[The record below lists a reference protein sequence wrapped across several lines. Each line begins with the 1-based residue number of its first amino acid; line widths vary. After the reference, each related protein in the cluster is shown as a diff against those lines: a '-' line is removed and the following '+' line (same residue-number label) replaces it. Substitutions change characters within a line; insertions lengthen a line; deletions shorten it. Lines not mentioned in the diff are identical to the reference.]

1 MFGLSLKAT
10 VRRLQREL
18 QAALQLVSE
27 LAERNDSLG
36 KLIDA
41 KDQILAEKEQKIQK
55 LESLNLESNGQVAA
69 LRQAKEEVDDQL
81 AKALGECG
89 EQTRRVEALDSEVRN
104 LRSHD
109 YITPEYK
116 TALAAI
122 LSDDKSP
129 IFISGPAG
137 TGKSTLIRLACELFR
152 ASHPT
157 RAIQVV
163 APTGIAAENSGGR
176 TIHSFFRFAPEWH
189 PRTGYAPEDPADKD
203 AIATIRRTNVLIVD
217 EVSMLSPSL
226 LDAMNEALQTLM
238 GHRDA
243 AFGGTKVVF
252 VGDMGQLPP
261 VVVDQNRAKNLREYG
276 NAEPYFFDAHV
287 LVPFRD
293 KISLPHQERGGKV
306 NLTTVFRQND
316 NDIKFRDTL
325 LAMRRGATELSDEQV
340 QMIDDRYT
348 SQLPSAYERTT
359 LVATNAVADAL
370 NREGLNALEG
380 ELRIYDSLTKGRVTA
395 QQIRD
400 SKLSERIELKVG
412 ARVMFVENHLPE
424 YCNGT
429 IGVVAAMAEAVINV
443 RLKDGRIVS
452 VGRTT
457 VVFNENKF
465 NAKTNLVE
473 HVEVGSITQF
483 PLKLAWGITIHK
495 GQGQT
500 LDEVYVDLAN
510 VFACGQTYTAL
521 SRVRTRWGLHLVQHF
536 DRGQVLSDRRVADW
550 L

>member
-18 QAALQLVSE
+18 QAALQRVSD

-36 KLIDA
+36 RLIDA
-41 KDQILAEKEQKIQK
+41 KNQILAEKEQKIQK
-55 LESLNLESNGQVAA
+55 LEGMNLESNGQVAA
-69 LRQAKEEVDDQL
+69 LRLAKEEVDVQL

-89 EQTRRVEALDSEVRN
+89 EQTQRVEALDSEVRN

-122 LSDDKSP
+122 LSDDRSP
-129 IFISGPAG
+129 LFISGPAG

-152 ASHPT
+152 AVHPT

-176 TIHSFFRFAPEWH
+176 TIHAFFRFAPQWH
-189 PRTGYAPEDPADKD
+189 PRTGYAPEDPAVKD
-203 AIATIRRTNVLIVD
+203 EIATIRRTDVLIVD

-226 LDAMNEALQTLM
+226 LDAMNEALQMLM
-238 GHRDA
+238 GHRDV

-252 VGDMGQLPP
+252 VGDLGQLPP
-261 VVVDQNRAKNLREYG
+261 VVAGQDSTKNLREYG

-293 KISLPHQERGGKV
+293 KICRPHQERGGKMS
-306 NLTTVFRQND
+306 LTTVFRQND
-316 NDIKFRDTL
+316 IKFRDAL

-340 QMIDDRYT
+340 QMINGRYT
-348 SQLPSAYERTT
+348 TPLPSAHERTT
-359 LVATNAVADAL
+359 LVVTNAVADAL

-380 ELRIYDSLTKGRVTA
+380 DLRIYDSLTQGRVTA
-395 QQIRD
+395 RQIQD

-412 ARVMFVENHLPE
+412 ARVMFVKNHLPE

-429 IGVVAAMAEAVINV
+429 IGIVVAMAE
-443 RLKDGRIVS
+443 
-452 VGRTT
+452 
-457 VVFNENKF
+457 
-465 NAKTNLVE
+465 
-473 HVEVGSITQF
+473 
-483 PLKLAWGITIHK
+483 
-495 GQGQT
+495 
-500 LDEVYVDLAN
+500 
-510 VFACGQTYTAL
+510 
-521 SRVRTRWGLHLVQHF
+521 
-536 DRGQVLSDRRVADW
+536 QVMFG
-550 L
+550 

>member
-18 QAALQLVSE
+18 QAALQRGSD

-69 LRQAKEEVDDQL
+69 LRQAKEEIDDQL

-89 EQTRRVEALDSEVRN
+89 EQTRRVKALDSEVRN
-104 LRSHD
+104 LRSRE

-116 TALAAI
+116 TALTAI
-122 LSDDKSP
+122 LSEDKSP
-129 IFISGPAG
+129 IIISGPAG

-189 PRTGYAPEDPADKD
+189 PRTGYAPEDPAVKD
-203 AIATIRRTNVLIVD
+203 EIATIRRTDVLIVD

-226 LDAMNEALQTLM
+226 LDAMNEALQMLM
-238 GHRDA
+238 GHRDI

-261 VVVDQNRAKNLREYG
+261 VVVGHDRIQNLREYG

-293 KISLPHQERGGKV
+293 KMSRPHRERGGKV
-306 NLTTVFRQND
+306 NLTTVFRQS
-316 NDIKFRDTL
+316 DIEFRDAL

-348 SQLPSAYERTT
+348 SPLPLAHKRTT
-359 LVATNAVADAL
+359 LVATNAAADDL
-370 NREGLNALEG
+370 NREGLKALEG
-380 ELRIYDSLTKGRVTA
+380 ELRIYDSLTKGKVTA
-395 QQIRD
+395 KQILD

-412 ARVMFVENHLPE
+412 ARVMFVTTNLPQ

-429 IGVVAAMAEAVINV
+429 IGIVVAMAEQAINV
-443 RLKDGRIVS
+443 RLKDGQIVS

-465 NAKTNLVE
+465 NPKTNLVE
-473 HVEVGSITQF
+473 CVEVGSITQF

-521 SRVRTRWGLHLVQHF
+521 SRVRTQWGLHLVQHF